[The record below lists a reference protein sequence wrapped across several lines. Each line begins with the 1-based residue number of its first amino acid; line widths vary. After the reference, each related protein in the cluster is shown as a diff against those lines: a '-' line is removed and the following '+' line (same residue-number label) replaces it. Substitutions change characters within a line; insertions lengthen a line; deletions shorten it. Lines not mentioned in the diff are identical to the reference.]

1 MRLIHSRRR
10 RPAVGLVV
18 PDSLNNERRMKNR
31 NHLLQTPFL
40 ACLLLAPPLLLHAD
54 DAPKQKRNN
63 AVMLA
68 GEWLPGDPH
77 QIDHEKLPRVTAKH
91 AVISDVRDQGGTRV
105 HQHAYLAH
113 HDGRFWAMW
122 SDGPGLPATT
132 PHLHRNIVPGHDRPG
147 TRNSFATS
155 KDGLHWTTPADLT
168 GPPRI
173 KGYGWIARGLW
184 KRDGELL
191 ALASHFNAPGYTGRG
206 LSLEAFRWSGTKWVA
221 HGTVLDDSLNNFPPK
236 RLPSGEWMMTRRD
249 HQRQVSVMIGGTK
262 AFNDWRINPL
272 AAYDG
277 NGRPE
282 EPYWYV
288 LPDGKTIVG
297 LIRDN
302 GGSKFLLRTFSR
314 DNGKTWSEIHRTNF
328 PDATSKFFVHRTSR
342 GYYVMV
348 SNSNPRWR
356 DPLTLAI
363 SQDGLVFTKLFWL
376 IGGRHIDYPHIIEHD
391 GHLLIAFS
399 GAKQTME
406 VMKVS
411 LDELER
417 LAMPAS
423 VELDQHLPP
432 PQQPT
437 LHWIDLGDEGKT
449 LYAAADLVIP
459 ELGKRATF
467 SLATAGGEER
477 VVIGIDEKGCLTAGL
492 YKETVTGLKLERGS
506 RHSLLI
512 RLHSHREKPDELFV
526 GLGPSGKIPAEPESW
541 TLSNSKGSSAANL
554 SRVVL
559 HSAPNDSAGF
569 ENVRIAPTREGL
581 ATAKVV
587 AKGADDTAAEREF
600 EAVLARFR
608 SGTVTLPDGRQMNW
622 HRRTG
627 TGPSLVLIPGTWGDL
642 QSFATLLAE
651 LPGDMSVIVVEL
663 CWQGGLVPKR
673 TDFSIEELADDVLQ
687 VVDKLNTGDF
697 FISGHSIGG
706 MITVEIAGRN
716 VRGLRGAIPMEGWTH
731 HSVLEKAFAGVVTA
745 GLSPEQQ
752 VRRNRDRA
760 RGRGHLNSGQ
770 LSAITSIWGRWNGA
784 ASLER
789 SQVPILHIWG
799 DRGRPRPDRSAL
811 QIPDRPQIEIAW
823 IRDASHAVTLQ
834 APKAVATAIVAFM
847 AHHAEGAEDA
857 DVIVYGGTPGGLA
870 AAIAAARLGSRV
882 IVVEPNLHV
891 GGMTTSGL
899 GKSDIENRAMIGGI
913 FHEFVKA
920 QRQHYRDTYGPRHEN
935 IKLCRDGYYAEP
947 SVSEAVFEA
956 MLAAENKRI
965 TVLKGWRLADAH
977 TSNDTL
983 KSITILRKKDGSPRW
998 LQGKVFID
1006 ATYEGDLYAAAGAEY
1021 RLGRE
1026 ARDEFDEPHAGVVYF
1041 DYQQKKFLPGTTGE
1055 ASQDLPAFTYRLCLT
1070 KDPKNSHK
1078 LSKPPP
1084 GYDRSVYRG
1093 YFDDLKAGRLSGPKV
1108 LKPGRGYNPL
1118 HFDTL
1123 VRALSVTNIPN
1134 DKADVN
1140 MNPRPLGF
1148 PFTEENRGYIEGDEA
1163 TRDKIRERI
1172 RNLTLGLIWF
1182 LQNDAEVPANH
1193 RKLANELHFPKDEF
1207 TDDKEHFP
1215 FQLYVREGRR
1225 LVGEI
1230 TLTEH
1235 HITGKGEAITH
1246 HPDTIAIGEFPI
1258 DSFPC
1263 RKRQPGD
1270 TIVLEGYL
1278 GMLDHITRPYE
1289 IPYRVMIPK
1298 NIDGLIVP
1306 VAASTTHV
1314 AFSSIRMEPTWMALG
1329 QAAGTAA
1336 RLAIEEKVQPRDV
1349 PIKPLQ
1355 ATLRKNGQV
1364 LSHIAAQSNIIRSP

>member
-1 MRLIHSRRR
+1 MKTRLITS
-10 RPAVGLVV
+10 
-18 PDSLNNERRMKNR
+18 
-31 NHLLQTPFL
+31 
-40 ACLLLAPPLLLHAD
+40 LLLTLLFAPLAALHAA
-54 DAPKQKRNN
+54 DAPKPRPDNV
-63 AVMLA
+63 VMLA
-68 GEWLPGDPH
+68 GDWLPEYPH
-77 QIDHEKLPRVTAKH
+77 QIDYEKLPRVTAKH
-91 AVISDVRDQGGTRV
+91 VVISDVRDHAGTRV

-122 SDGPGLPATT
+122 SDGPGGPRAGVT
-132 PHLHRNIVPGHDRPG
+132 PEQHRNIVPAHDLPE

-155 KDGLHWTTPADLT
+155 EDGLHWTTPADLT
-168 GPPRI
+168 GPPRK
-173 KGYGWIARGLW
+173 KGFGWIARGLW

-191 ALASHFNAPGYTGRG
+191 ALASHFDAPGYEGLG
-206 LSLEAFRWSGTKWVA
+206 LSLEAFRWNGTKWVT
-221 HGTVLDDSLNNFPPK
+221 HGTVLDDSMNNFPPK
-236 RLPSGEWMMTRRD
+236 RLPSGQWMMTRRD
-249 HQRQVSVMIGGTK
+249 HQRQVSVMIGGTN

-282 EPYWYV
+282 EPYWYI

-297 LIRDN
+297 LVRDN
-302 GGSKFLLRTFSR
+302 GRSKFLLRTFSR
-314 DNGKTWSEIHRTNF
+314 DNGKTWNEMHRTNF

-348 SNSNPRWR
+348 SNSNPRKR

-363 SQDGLVFTKLFWL
+363 SQDGVVFTKLFWL
-376 IGGRHIDYPHIIEHD
+376 IGGRHVDYPHIIEHD
-391 GHLLIAFS
+391 GHLLVAFS

-417 LAMPAS
+417 LVMPES
-423 VELDQHLPP
+423 VELAQHLPP
-432 PQQPT
+432 VKQTPQQPRP
-437 LHWIDLGDEGKT
+437 HWIDLGDEGKT
-449 LYAAADLVIP
+449 LYAAADLVVP

-467 SLATAGGEER
+467 SLATASGAER
-477 VVIGIDEKGCLTAGL
+477 VVIGIDDQGRLTARL
-492 YKETVTGLKLERGS
+492 YKEKATGPKLEPGS

-526 GLGPSGKIPAEPESW
+526 QLGSSGEIPAEPDSW
-541 TLSNSKGSSAANL
+541 TLSNTKGSSAANL

-559 HSAPNDSAGF
+559 HSDAVDSAGF
-569 ENVRIAPTREGL
+569 QNVRIAPTREGL
-581 ATAKVV
+581 TTAKVV
-587 AKGADDTAAEREF
+587 AEGAADTAAGSDF

-608 SGTVTLPDGRQMNW
+608 SGTVTLPDGRKRNW

-642 QSFATLLAE
+642 QSFAPLLAE
-651 LPGDMSVIVVEL
+651 LPGDMPVIFVEL
-663 CWQGGLVPKR
+663 CWQGGRVPQR
-673 TDFSIEELADDVLQ
+673 TDLSIEELADDVLQ
-687 VVDKLNTGDF
+687 VVNKLNTGDF
-697 FISGHSIGG
+697 FISGRSIGG

-716 VRGLRGAIPMEGWTH
+716 VRGLRGAIPIEGWTH
-731 HSVLEKAFAGVVTA
+731 HSVVQKAFAGVVTA

-752 VRRNRDRA
+752 VRRDRDRA

-770 LSAITSIWGRWNGA
+770 LSAIGSIWQRWNGA

-799 DRGRPRPDRSAL
+799 DRGRPRPDRAAL

-823 IRDASHAVTLQ
+823 IREASHAVILQ
-834 APKAVATAIVAFM
+834 APEAVAAAIAAFM

-870 AAIAAARLGSRV
+870 SAIAAARLGSRV
-882 IVVEPNLHV
+882 ILVEPNLHI

-913 FHEFVKA
+913 FREFVQA
-920 QRQHYRDTYGPRHEN
+920 QLQHYLDTYGPEHEN

-956 MLAAENKRI
+956 MLAAENERI
-965 TVLKGWRLADAH
+965 TVLKGWRLAEAH
-977 TSNDTL
+977 TSDDTL
-983 KSITILRKKDGSPRW
+983 KSITIRRKKDGSSRRIR
-998 LQGKVFID
+998 GKVFID

-1026 ARDEFDEPHAGVVYF
+1026 SRDEFDEPHAGVVYF
-1041 DYQQKKFLPGTTGE
+1041 DYQEKKFLPGTTGE
-1055 ASQDLPAFTYRLCLT
+1055 ASKDLPAFTYRLCLT

-1078 LSKPPP
+1078 LSEPPP
-1084 GYDRSVYRG
+1084 GYDRSVYLG
-1093 YFDDLKAGRLSGPKV
+1093 YFDDLKGGRLSGPKV
-1108 LKPGRGYNPL
+1108 LKPGRGYNSL

-1123 VRALSVTNIPN
+1123 VRALSVTDIPN
-1134 DKADVN
+1134 NKTDVN

-1182 LQNDAEVPANH
+1182 LQNDTEVPAEH
-1193 RKLANELHFPKDEF
+1193 RKLANELQFPKDEF
-1207 TDDKEHFP
+1207 TDDEEHFP

-1225 LVGEI
+1225 LIGEI

-1298 NIDGLIVP
+1298 KIDGIIVP

-1336 RLAIEEKVQPRDV
+1336 HLAIEKKVQPRDV
-1349 PIKPLQ
+1349 PIEPLQ

-1364 LSHIAAQSNIIRSP
+1364 LSHGDTP